1 MKGHWDYVAQEQGM
15 LGRLRRQSLPMA
27 LVIGVAA
34 LAAFNAIV
42 VPVYMERQIG
52 KPLFPEP
59 KYL

>member
-1 MKGHWDYVAQEQGM
+1 MKGHWDYVAQEQGL

-34 LAAFNAIV
+34 LAAFNAIL

-52 KPLFPEP
+52 TPSFLIS
-59 KYL
+59 KY